1 MMGMNIVGKHI
12 LLVDGMALLFRGY
25 YATAYSGNFMKNDD
39 GIATNGVHQFL
50 RYFIDGINTFK
61 PSHVICC
68 WDMGSQTFR
77 TEIYEQY
84 KANRGEPPEELIPQ
98 FELVKKVVDLF
109 NIPNIGLEN
118 YEADDVIGTI
128 ATLFAPEHKITI
140 QTGDLDMLQL
150 VNNNVDVAIM
160 KKGIGN
166 YEIYHME
173 NFYEMK
179 GLLHDQIID
188 FKGLTGDSADNY
200 PGVRGI
206 GDKTALSL
214 LQKYKSVEVVLE
226 KLDELTP
233 AQRRNLQ
240 TNLDMFYLSKQLAT
254 IKCDLPIELV
264 LDDALFQVDLKV
276 IDDHIKN
283 IGVRFRPIAELL
295 VV

>member
-1 MMGMNIVGKHI
+1 MMGMNIVWKHI

-166 YEIYHME
+166 YEIFHME
-173 NFYEMK
+173 NFYERK
-179 GLLHDQIID
+179 GLYPEQIID

-200 PGVRGI
+200 PGVKGI
-206 GDKTALSL
+206 GEKTALAL
-214 LQKYKSVEVVLE
+214 LQKFKTVETVLE
-226 KLDELTP
+226 SMEELTP
-233 AQRRNLQ
+233 GQRRNLQ
-240 TNLDMFYLSKQLAT
+240 NNMDMFYISKQLAT
-254 IKCDLPIELV
+254 IKCDLPIEIM
-264 LDDALFQVDLKV
+264 LDDALFQ
-276 IDDHIKN
+276 IDIENIDQSIKKLG
-283 IGVRFRPIAELL
+283 ISIRPISELL
-295 VV
+295 V

>member
-1 MMGMNIVGKHI
+1 MNVVGKHI

-25 YATAYSGNFMKNDD
+25 YATAYSGNFMKNDE

-50 RYFIDGINTFK
+50 RYFIDGINIFQPT
-61 PSHVICC
+61 HVICC
-68 WDMGSQTFR
+68 WDMGSKTFR
-77 TEIYEQY
+77 TEIYDQY

-150 VNNNVDVAIM
+150 VNHNVDVAIM

-166 YEIYHME
+166 YEVYHME
-173 NFYEMK
+173 NFYDMK
-179 GLLHDQIID
+179 GLLPEQIVD

-200 PGVRGI
+200 PGVKGI
-206 GDKTALSL
+206 GEKTALAL
-214 LQKYKSVEVVLE
+214 LKKYTSVEVVLE
-226 KLDELTP
+226 NLDDLTT
-233 AQRRNLQ
+233 AQRNKLQ
-240 TNLDMFYLSKQLAT
+240 TNLDMFYLSRQLAT
-254 IKCDLPIELV
+254 IKCDLPIELI
-264 LDDALFQVDLKV
+264 LDDALFQ
-276 IDDHIKN
+276 IDGEKIDQSIKSL
-283 IGVRFRPIAELL
+283 GVRFRSIMDFL